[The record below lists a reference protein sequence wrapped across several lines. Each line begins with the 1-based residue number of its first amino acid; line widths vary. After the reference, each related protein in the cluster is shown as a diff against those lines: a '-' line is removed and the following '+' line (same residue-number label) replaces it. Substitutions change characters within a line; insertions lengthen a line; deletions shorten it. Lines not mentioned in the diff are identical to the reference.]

1 MGPAP
6 RSRSTA
12 STLRRRPPASGKR
25 RAAGWNA
32 IDQIDERRVLRELK
46 AVAKDLDVE
55 DATVHAFRHFF
66 ITFAADRGKKPTQVM
81 AWVCRRDLAVILT

>member
-1 MGPAP
+1 M
-6 RSRSTA
+6 
-12 STLRRRPPASGKR
+12 
-25 RAAGWNA
+25 
-32 IDQIDERRVLRELK
+32 LRELK